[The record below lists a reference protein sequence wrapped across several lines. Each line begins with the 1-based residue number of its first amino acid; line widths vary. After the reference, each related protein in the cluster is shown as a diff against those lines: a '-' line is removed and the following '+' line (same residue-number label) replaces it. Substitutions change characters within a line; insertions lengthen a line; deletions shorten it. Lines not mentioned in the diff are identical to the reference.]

1 MGEGYRATYE
11 IPFWR
16 MIKYLVLSAFV
27 GFFVGIA
34 FILLDGPARL
44 AALYLANLWVTVPV
58 AFTGF
63 VSFLIWRRDRNQTK
77 RREQQQAQAYLESL
91 KRRAGGDNQR

>member
-16 MIKYLVLSAFV
+16 MIKYLVVCAFV

-44 AALYLANLWVTVPV
+44 AALYLANLWVNLPIG
-58 AFTGF
+58 FTGA
-63 VSFLIWRRDRNQTK
+63 VSFLIWRRDKQQTK
-77 RREQQQAQAYLESL
+77 RKEQQQAQAYLDSL
-91 KRRAGGDNQR
+91 KKRAGGESSR